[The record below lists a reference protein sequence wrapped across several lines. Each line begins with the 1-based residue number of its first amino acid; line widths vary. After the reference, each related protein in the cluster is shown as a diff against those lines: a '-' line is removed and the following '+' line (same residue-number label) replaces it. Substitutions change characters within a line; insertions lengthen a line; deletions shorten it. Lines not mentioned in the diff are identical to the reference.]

1 MSKFIQIFEPTYF
14 RSKQT
19 HLTLSDPSFVY
30 KCCGS
35 PQGKGIPDAIA
46 TSVLGNINLSR
57 VFRELDDHMV
67 DSAVNENHT
76 FRLIK
81 IICKCYCKIRLYHLG
96 KEFTAKMAGTKIRK
110 KLSKLV
116 LFKHQ

>member
-1 MSKFIQIFEPTYF
+1 
-14 RSKQT
+14 
-19 HLTLSDPSFVY
+19 
-30 KCCGS
+30 
-35 PQGKGIPDAIA
+35 
-46 TSVLGNINLSR
+46 VLGNVDLSR

-81 IICKCYCKIRLYHLG
+81 VICKCYCKIRLYHLG
-96 KEFTAKMAGTKIRK
+96 KEFTAKMTGTKVRK
-110 KLSKLV
+110 NLSKLV